1 MFGRVLAIAM
11 NTYREAVR
19 ARVLFG
25 LLAAALAASAYSL
38 VIASMSI
45 REEMR
50 VVADIGSASISLFA
64 VLVAIIL
71 GATSLYRE
79 LELKT
84 IFPIL
89 TRRLRRHEYVIG
101 KYLGILAV
109 LLAFVAIDGAAV
121 LAIMAFQSREKV
133 GLTVGT
139 IGALL
144 LVLGF
149 GLWRAKLTRVFLV
162 LPWALVAFA
171 AMAVVASGA
180 GGERQV
186 VVASAVLTMAEVAIV
201 TAIALLFSSFS
212 SPFLTAIFTVMVFLI
227 GRSADTL
234 ANLPARLFGETVRTI
249 GIGLSKVVPNL
260 HVYVPARPVLLG
272 QVPSIA
278 LSSYVLSAWTNAVLY
293 AVILLALSAIVFRR
307 RDFQ

>member
-1 MFGRVLAIAM
+1 MLGRVFAIAL

-19 ARVLFG
+19 ARVLLG

-45 REEMR
+45 RQETR
-50 VVADIGSASISLFA
+50 IVADLGSASISAFA

-84 IFPIL
+84 VFPIL
-89 TRRLRRHEYVIG
+89 TRRLRRHEYLIG

-109 LLAFVAIDGAAV
+109 LLAFIAVDGAAV
-121 LAIMAFQSREKV
+121 LAMIALQSKQHV
-133 GLTVGT
+133 SLTLGT
-139 IGALL
+139 IASLL
-144 LVLGF
+144 LVLGV
-149 GLWRAKLTRVFLV
+149 GLWRAKLSRVFVL
-162 LPWALVAFA
+162 LPWAIFAFVG
-171 AMAVVASGA
+171 MAVVSNGA
-180 GGERQV
+180 GAERQLV
-186 VVASAVLTMAEVAIV
+186 IFSAVLTMAEVAIV
-201 TAIALLFSSFS
+201 TAVAMLFSSFS
-212 SPFLTAIFTVMVFLI
+212 SPFLTAIFTVMVFAI

-234 ANLPARLFGETVRTI
+234 ANLPARLFGPTI
-249 GIGLSKVVPNL
+249 PAIGAALAKIVPNL

-278 LSSYVLSAWTNAVLY
+278 LPSYLLGACGNAVLY
-293 AVILLALSAIVFRR
+293 TVVLLALSALIFRR